1 MGGYL
6 VALHSQSTALRKR
19 QPWKASSVKEVLHY
33 YFGKILP
40 NKNYVLSGYHILI
53 HGTDEFPMDNHV
65 DFYATLQQETS
76 FEFIA
81 QKTTLDKNL
90 ETTSVAM

>member
-6 VALHSQSTALRKR
+6 VALHTDSTALKKR
-19 QPWKASSVKEVLHY
+19 QPWKSSSVNEVLNYH
-33 YFGKILP
+33 FENIRP
-40 NKNYVLSGYHILI
+40 NKNHVLSGYHILI

-65 DFYATLQQETS
+65 DFYATLQKKTL
-76 FEFIA
+76 FEFIP